1 MYRPRHRCRLNN
13 VFDTKSQL
21 CAARI
26 KRGRE
31 ERERERLRGTREKGT
46 CYFRRGSKPRRD
58 YTLSHTVLFR
68 PLSLSLSTQPFSL
81 PSRHPA
87 LEDRL
92 RGRRERGWPSG
103 PPSDVLFARLS
114 SLVDL
119 LSSLNSVFNTPIA
132 SSLIAHLLQIC
143 ILNRRRSIFPFFF
156 PTSIYIS
163 HNPFILDRVIENTFT
178 SEAVIFPVVTEFRDR
193 NGPRACGACHFQR
206 SLERRRGQAH

>member
-1 MYRPRHRCRLNN
+1 MERGKKEPVIFGEARSRGEITRCHTP
-13 VFDTKSQL
+13 FSF
-21 CAARI
+21 AR
-26 KRGRE
+26 
-31 ERERERLRGTREKGT
+31 
-46 CYFRRGSKPRRD
+46 
-58 YTLSHTVLFR
+58 
-68 PLSLSLSTQPFSL
+68 SLSLSTQPFSL